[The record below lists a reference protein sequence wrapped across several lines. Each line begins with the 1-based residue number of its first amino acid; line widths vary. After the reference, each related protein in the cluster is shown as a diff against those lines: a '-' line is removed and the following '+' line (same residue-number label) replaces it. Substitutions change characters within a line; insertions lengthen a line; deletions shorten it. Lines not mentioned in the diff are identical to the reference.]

1 MGMKWVLSAGFLCL
15 INAAT
20 AGLPESQKAAN
31 DAHQAILT
39 EGWHTSPAEA
49 AQLESQLASH
59 PQDVAARVRLI
70 SHYYQQ
76 MIAEP
81 RARHILWLIENHPEA
96 EIFQIASDVTS
107 LEVTWHGMNSAADQ
121 DKARALWLRQL
132 ERFSSDT
139 AVLAS
144 AAQALPVEESIQV
157 VRRLR
162 ILEPLNPVW
171 TVNLASVYARA
182 VRDVFYA
189 SSPVPRRGM
198 FGPVRYRDIWWM
210 RLPVAGP
217 QLAEK
222 LKSELEISSDAAL
235 VGVTGELLVEQLAV
249 QNEQDQTPD
258 LVKGAAFG
266 KQLLERARRLD
277 PNNPE
282 WRP

>member
-1 MGMKWVLSAGFLCL
+1 MGMKWILSAGFLCL

-31 DAHQAILT
+31 DAYQAILT

-59 PQDVAARVRLI
+59 PQDMVARVRLI

-107 LEVTWHGMNSAADQ
+107 LEVTWHGLNNVADQ
-121 DKARALWLRQL
+121 DKARVLWLRQL
-132 ERFSSDT
+132 QRFSSDT

-144 AAQALPVEESIQV
+144 AAQALPVEESIPV

-162 ILEPLNPVW
+162 ILEPSNPVW

-189 SSPVPRRGM
+189 SSRTRQRAM
-198 FGPVRYRDIWWM
+198 AGPVRYRDIWWM
-210 RLPVAGP
+210 RLPVPGKE
-217 QLAEK
+217 LAER
-222 LKSELEISSDAAL
+222 LKSELEASSDAAL
-235 VGVTGELLVEQLAV
+235 LGVTGQLLVEQLV
-249 QNEQDQTPD
+249 VLGEQDQTEE
-258 LVKGAAFG
+258 VAKSAAFG
-266 KQLLERARRLD
+266 KQLLEWARRLD